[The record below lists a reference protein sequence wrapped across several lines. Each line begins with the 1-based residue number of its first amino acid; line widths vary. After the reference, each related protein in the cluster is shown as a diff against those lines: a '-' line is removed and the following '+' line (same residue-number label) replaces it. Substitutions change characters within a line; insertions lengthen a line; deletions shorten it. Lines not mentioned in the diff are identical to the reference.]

1 MGKIILLLS
10 LALFLSCCRTLDIG
24 YIHTIDPRLQK
35 DVSAFFETC
44 QLYFPSKICIPD
56 ADLQVYVG
64 RLPKPMVGECTIYPD
79 KKLRVVIDK
88 GILGEKDL
96 RLVVF
101 HEMLHCVFDVDHFEE
116 SPDIMNADTT
126 HEKEILAHFDFYLEK
141 VFRRIQRE
149 IFKK

>member
-64 RLPKPMVGECTIYPD
+64 RLTKPMVGECTIYPD